1 MEFRAKIFWVDF
13 VGEPEIKFVKV
24 GQLKEGSYV
33 LIDGSVCQI
42 RSFEKSK
49 PGKHGAAKAR
59 ITAFDIFTD
68 QKKNL
73 LKPTSEDQEV
83 PIIDRGNAQV
93 IAVAKELLHLMDTE
107 TYETFEIPVPKDV
120 TGIKQ
125 GDEVEFLRYGANV
138 RVLRKK

>member
-1 MEFRAKIFWVDF
+1 M
-13 VGEPEIKFVKV
+13 GEPEIKFVKV

-33 LIDGSVCQI
+33 LIDGCVCQI

-73 LKPTSEDQEV
+73 LKPTSEDHEV

-93 IAVAKELLHLMDTE
+93 IAAAKELLHLMDT
-107 TYETFEIPVPKDV
+107 TSYETFEIPVPKDV
-120 TGIKQ
+120 PGIKQ
-125 GDEVEFLRYGANV
+125 GDEVEFLRYGQNV